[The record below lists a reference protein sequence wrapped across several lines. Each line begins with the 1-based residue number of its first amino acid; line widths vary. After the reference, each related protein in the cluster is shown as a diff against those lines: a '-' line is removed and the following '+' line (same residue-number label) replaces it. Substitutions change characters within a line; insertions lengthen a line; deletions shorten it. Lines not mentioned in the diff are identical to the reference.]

1 MGRMT
6 PVEIA
11 AAKAKLDEL
20 IDGTE
25 IQTAGWIPGKDW
37 SGTPFQPIYEKAAR
51 WPLCIVG
58 TQIHGRHR
66 RQG

>member
-1 MGRMT
+1 MT

-37 SGTPFQPIYEKAAR
+37 SGTPFQLTCSPEIM
-51 WPLCIVG
+51 PLVS
-58 TQIHGRHR
+58 
-66 RQG
+66 